1 MADVNTVVLVGNLTR
16 DIEVRYSNNGVAIG
30 KSSIAIN
37 RRRKNG
43 DQWIDEASFFDFTI
57 LGKSAE
63 GLRPYLVR
71 GKQVAIQGSLVQDR
85 WEKDGQKFS
94 RVYVLAENI
103 QLCGGN
109 RGSGSSGYNQSASQG
124 NSYGGGYQ
132 NAPQQNYPQN
142 QGNASSFQNNDVG
155 GFPEDIPYTDDGMD
169 IPF

>member
-16 DIEVRYSNNGVAIG
+16 DIEVRYANSGVAIG

-43 DQWIDEASFFDFTI
+43 DQWIDEANFFDFTI
-57 LGKSAE
+57 LGKTAE
-63 GLRPYLVR
+63 ALRPYLVR

-94 RVYVLAENI
+94 RVYVLADNV
-103 QLCGGN
+103 QLCGG
-109 RGSGSSGYNQSASQG
+109 RGGNVSSGYSQNVSQN
-124 NSYGGGYQ
+124 NSYGNSNYQ
-132 NAPQQNYPQN
+132 SQQNYAQN
-142 QGNASSFQNNDVG
+142 QNPAPAFQNNDPNQ
-155 GFPEDIPYTDDGMD
+155 FPEDIPYTDDGMD